1 MLRGQRAIFLNCICI
16 YSLTIENFREK
27 TLTDFGG
34 LQIDTN
40 DKISIPKIEEQTHS
54 VALFVKRVFA
64 SEAERGKN
72 KQLPLNRTQ
81 I

>member
-1 MLRGQRAIFLNCICI
+1 M
-16 YSLTIENFREK
+16 TIENSRES

-54 VALFVKRVFA
+54 VALFVNRVFV

-72 KQLPLNRTQ
+72 KQLPLYRTQ
-81 I
+81 IYA